1 MAPSTLAALK
11 TRPTVDTQ
19 GLVFL
24 EITEKDMRTQKEV
37 HMMAEMG

>member
-1 MAPSTLAALK
+1 MTPSTLAALK

-24 EITEKDMRTQKEV
+24 EITEKDMKTQKEV
-37 HMMAEMG
+37 HVMAEMG